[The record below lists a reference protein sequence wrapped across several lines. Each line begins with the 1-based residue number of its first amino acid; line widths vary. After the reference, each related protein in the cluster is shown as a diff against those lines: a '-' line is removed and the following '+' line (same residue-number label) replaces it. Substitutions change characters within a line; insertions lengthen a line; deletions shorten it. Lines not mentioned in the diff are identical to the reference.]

1 MQKFIDGKYS
11 SGKAPVADRKKA
23 AISTAEWLV
32 KVVNS
37 AHLDPKL
44 KKAAID
50 LLVTGP
56 KFSTAMNFLQVFDK
70 PFRSGI
76 TANLERLGAKLKAWY
91 DELDLGTVRNRS
103 WRFLG
108 RCG

>member
-1 MQKFIDGKYS
+1 MVQKFIDGKYEWS
-11 SGKAPVADRKKA
+11 RQSDVAAAKEA
-23 AISTAEWLV
+23 AIPTAEWLV

-56 KFSTAMNFLQVFDK
+56 KFSSNMGANRVFDK

-76 TANLERLGAKLKAWY
+76 TANLERLGAKLKARY
-91 DELDLGTVRNRS
+91 DELDLGTDPASTQECNRK
-103 WRFLG
+103 
-108 RCG
+108 